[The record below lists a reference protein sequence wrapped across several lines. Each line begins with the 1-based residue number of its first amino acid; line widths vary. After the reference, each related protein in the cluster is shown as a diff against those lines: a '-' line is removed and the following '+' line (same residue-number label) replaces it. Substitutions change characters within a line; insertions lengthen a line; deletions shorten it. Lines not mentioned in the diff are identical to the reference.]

1 MKISLWCIGKTNE
14 TYLKSG
20 MDIYF
25 KRLKHYCDFEYMEWK
40 DVGHFTNSEDLMR
53 KEAIMILG
61 KLKEDDYLILLDE
74 KGQKNDSIGFSTS
87 LERLQI
93 QSVKHVVFLIG
104 GAFGHHQSIRTR
116 AQKMLSLSE
125 MTFSHQMIRLIFA
138 EQLYR
143 AFTILKNEKY
153 HNP

>member
-14 TYLKSG
+14 AYLKSG
-20 MDIYF
+20 LDIYF
-25 KRLKHYCDFEYMEWK
+25 KRLKHYCDFEYVEWR

-53 KEAIMILG
+53 KESAMIMG
-61 KLKEDDYLILLDE
+61 KLKEDDFLVLLDE
-74 KGQKNDSIGFSTS
+74 RGQKNDSVAFSAFI
-87 LERLQI
+87 ERLQI

-143 AFTILKNEKY
+143 AYTILKNEKY